1 MYNLSILA
9 LVLYVLLVLIWFF
22 GRWLFNDLDKVAIFN
37 MIIGYI
43 TMFVLW
49 FSYIAVYMLWTP
61 DSEGAKR
68 KRPTWQFILLLSTI
82 IVSSAISGIIS
93 FMIRDIGFSDFWTAQ
108 HAIGMVQYKIL
119 SLIGNIIH
127 YTLLPVM
134 LAMII
139 ILLVKC
145 EKKAKKVL
153 IVDIVSIVL
162 GIGAGIMQNFIYSID
177 DLMLHNKWA
186 WIMSDINF
194 FVGLAINILILA
206 FTIIYTKQKYYEVKL
221 PEPDIGTAQ

>member
-1 MYNLSILA
+1 MYKIIDRNRNMYNLSILA
-9 LVLYVLLVLIWFF
+9 LVLYIVLVLTGII
-22 GRWLFNDLDKVAIFN
+22 GRWFIKDLDNIICFN
-37 MIIGYI
+37 TIIGYI

-49 FSYIAVYMLWTP
+49 FSYIAVYVLWTP

-68 KRPTWQFILLLSTI
+68 KRPTWQFVLLLATI
-82 IVSSAISGIIS
+82 IVSSAISNTIS

-108 HAIGMVQYKIL
+108 FAIGMVQYKIL
-119 SLIGNIIH
+119 AMIGDIIH
-127 YTLLPVM
+127 YTLLPVI

-145 EKKAKKVL
+145 ERKAKKIL
-153 IVDIVSIVL
+153 IADIVSIVL
-162 GIGAGIMQNFIYSID
+162 GIVAGIMQNFVYSID

-194 FVGLAINILILA
+194 LVGLAINILILA
-206 FTIIYTKQKYYEVKL
+206 FTIIYTKQKYYR
-221 PEPDIGTAQ
+221 